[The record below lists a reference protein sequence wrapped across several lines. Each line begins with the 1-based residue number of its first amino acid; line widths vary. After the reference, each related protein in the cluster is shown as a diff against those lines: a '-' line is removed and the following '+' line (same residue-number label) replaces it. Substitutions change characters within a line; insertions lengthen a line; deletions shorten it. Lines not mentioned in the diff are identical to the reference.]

1 MTRMANEYERA
12 DHDRDLAKHEPR
24 PGRNFTDSDVLGKFT
39 GEPAIPLRLQPAPL
53 STAHDV
59 AIIVR
64 NISSIEQAAALIES
78 YADAKAAAQRLDAV
92 AAGARP

>member
-1 MTRMANEYERA
+1 MGWHHRDEDWRA
-12 DHDRDLAKHEPR
+12 DHDRDMRDDP
-24 PGRNFTDSDVLGKFT
+24 
-39 GEPAIPLRLQPAPL
+39 IPLRFQPKPL

-64 NISSIEQAAALIES
+64 NLKNLDDAAALIER
-78 YADAKAAAQRLDAV
+78 YADAKAAEGRLEAI

>member
-1 MTRMANEYERA
+1 M
-12 DHDRDLAKHEPR
+12 
-24 PGRNFTDSDVLGKFT
+24 
-39 GEPAIPLRLQPAPL
+39 
-53 STAHDV
+53 DV

-64 NISSIEQAAALIES
+64 NISSIEQAVVLIEA